1 MTARPAV
8 LHVLSD
14 WKWTGPAEPV
24 VNLCRALIHRGFPVH
39 FACAPAPHGCDAV
52 LARKA
57 TERLIEPILD
67 CSFDKRVNFLANRR
81 DIRVLAERMDRDEIS
96 IVHVHASHDHYIA
109 SRAAR
114 RARCRPLVV
123 RTNHTGSPYP
133 STFVSRWIIRGH
145 THAWA
150 AYSASCL
157 EADCRAYGI
166 PLDRGVV
173 LEGAVDLDRFH
184 PGLDGAA
191 MRSRLGFEPGHIVI
205 GVAARIQAHRRY
217 DLILDAFR
225 LAAAADPSI
234 RGLILGRGTRQAE
247 LVDKPLLQPS
257 LAGRVVHPGF
267 IEDGYE
273 QAVAAMDAAVCLV
286 PGADGSC
293 RAVREAMAVGR
304 PIIVS
309 RRGVLPWLASGGR
322 CGLEVDE
329 SDSSIAEAMLRLAR
343 EPELRASL
351 GRAAAERARRDF
363 TLERQASLVAGL
375 YMRLAQDS
383 GLRP

>member
-1 MTARPAV
+1 MTARPAI

-14 WKWTGPAEPV
+14 WKWTGPAEPI

-39 FACAPAPHGCDAV
+39 FACAPAPHGQEAV

-57 TERLIEPILD
+57 AERLVEPILD

-81 DIRVLAERMDRDEIS
+81 DIRVLAERMDRDEIA
-96 IVHVHASHDHYIA
+96 IVHAHASHDHYIA

-145 THAWA
+145 TQAWA

-157 EADCRAYGI
+157 EADSRAYGI
-166 PLDRGVV
+166 PLERGVV
-173 LEGAVDLDRFH
+173 LEGAVDLERFH
-184 PGLDGAA
+184 PGVEGAA
-191 MRSRLGFEPGHIVI
+191 MRARFGFEPGHVVI
-205 GVAARIQAHRRY
+205 GAASRIQRQRRY

-225 LAAAADPSI
+225 LAAAAEPAI
-234 RGLILGRGTRQAE
+234 RGLILGRGTRQGE
-247 LVDKPLLQPS
+247 LVDEPIRQPS

-267 IEDGYE
+267 VEDGYE
-273 QAVAAMDAAVCLV
+273 QALAAMDVLVCLA
-286 PGADGSC
+286 PGSDGSC
-293 RAVREAMAVGR
+293 RAVREAMALGR
-304 PIIVS
+304 PVIVS
-309 RRGVLPWLASGGR
+309 RRGVLPWLANGGR

-329 SDSSIAEAMLRLAR
+329 TPSAIAEAMLRLAR

-351 GRAAAERARRDF
+351 GRAAADRARRDF
-363 TLERQASLVAGL
+363 TLDRQAGLVSAL
-375 YMRLAQDS
+375 YMRLVQDPD
-383 GLRP
+383 LRR